1 MTLVERTRAWLFKN
15 TWVRSVG
22 IYMAFHQVIV
32 IASTSIILLLIAYG
46 ISATITGHINVVG
59 ETLVD
64 VEIPSPQVSPLT
76 AKPISILMV
85 ASLGLAFSGFE
96 LAKPKFLKLSSS
108 QMSILKLFAFLA
120 IALTA
125 YEVLYNF
132 AIWTASIAST
142 SLLGVLNPDI
152 LINQFPNPKTPW
164 NLVFATKLATTGL
177 AISVYT
183 FYVLRQAEKKIDGI
197 TT

>member
-1 MTLVERTRAWLFKN
+1 MTLVERTRAWLYSN
-15 TWVRSVG
+15 PWIRSVG
-22 IYMAFHQVIV
+22 VYTAFHQVIV
-32 IASTSIILLLIAYG
+32 IASMSIILLLTAYG
-46 ISATITGHINVVG
+46 IAATITGHINVVG

-64 VEIPSPQVSPLT
+64 VEIPSAQVSPLT
-76 AKPISILMV
+76 AKPISILMI
-85 ASLGLAFSGFE
+85 AALGLTFSGFE
-96 LAKPKFLKLSSS
+96 LAKPVFQKLTSS
-108 QMSILKLFAFLA
+108 QMSILKLIAFLA

-132 AIWTASIAST
+132 AIWTASIASN

-197 TT
+197 TA